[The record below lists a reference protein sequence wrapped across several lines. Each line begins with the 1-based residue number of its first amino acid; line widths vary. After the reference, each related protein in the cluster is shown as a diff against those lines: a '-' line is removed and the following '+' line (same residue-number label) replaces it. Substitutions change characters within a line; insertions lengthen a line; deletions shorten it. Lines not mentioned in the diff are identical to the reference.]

1 MITYTQGKVAEGA
14 VGDLSL
20 PLQIIFSNS
29 LRLGQLPDLWTEST
43 VIPLYKKSSRF
54 DPLNYRPVSLTSV
67 VCKVMERV
75 LVAAL
80 WSYINDKN
88 LITREQ
94 FGFRSGY
101 STVDQLIL
109 TYNEIGKCC
118 DEGDIVD
125 LVFFDYSKAFDRVS
139 HIILL
144 DKLYQLGICGSI
156 LNWIRS
162 FLFYRSMRVRVAGN
176 LSNPCTVES
185 GVPQG
190 SVLGP
195 VLFLLYINHVV
206 SELTCN
212 VKIFADDIKI
222 YLGYSLTSG
231 DEASSLLQCNIDK
244 LVSTS
249 SSWNLSINS
258 EKCAVLRFSPRNCT
272 LPFSVESPYNV
283 NEAAL
288 QFVREHP
295 DLGIKIERNLKFH
308 NHIRSRVNV
317 AGALT
322 TNLLSSTICREPDFI
337 LNVYI
342 SHIRP
347 QLEYASS
354 LWNLGYIGDSQ
365 MIEKIQRRWTK
376 AVATVQHL
384 TYSERLRNLNL
395 FSMYGRMLRADLILV
410 WKIFNGKCAI
420 RPTDLFERSY
430 SHITRGHA
438 FKIQVDR
445 SRLEIRKRSFA
456 CRVVPFW
463 NNLASDTVIASSLN
477 RFKSLLHRDLGD
489 ELFKFY

>member
-1 MITYTQGKVAEGA
+1 M
-14 VGDLSL
+14 
-20 PLQIIFSNS
+20 
-29 LRLGQLPDLWTEST
+29 
-43 VIPLYKKSSRF
+43 
-54 DPLNYRPVSLTSV
+54 
-67 VCKVMERV
+67 
-75 LVAAL
+75 
-80 WSYINDKN
+80 
-88 LITREQ
+88 
-94 FGFRSGY
+94 
-101 STVDQLIL
+101 
-109 TYNEIGKCC
+109 
-118 DEGDIVD
+118 
-125 LVFFDYSKAFDRVS
+125 
-139 HIILL
+139 
-144 DKLYQLGICGSI
+144 
-156 LNWIRS
+156 
-162 FLFYRSMRVRVAGN
+162 
-176 LSNPCTVES
+176 
-185 GVPQG
+185 
-190 SVLGP
+190 
-195 VLFLLYINHVV
+195 
-206 SELTCN
+206 
-212 VKIFADDIKI
+212 
-222 YLGYSLTSG
+222 
-231 DEASSLLQCNIDK
+231 
-244 LVSTS
+244 
-249 SSWNLSINS
+249 
-258 EKCAVLRFSPRNCT
+258 
-272 LPFSVESPYNV
+272 
-283 NEAAL
+283 
-288 QFVREHP
+288 
-295 DLGIKIERNLKFH
+295 KFH

-317 AGALT
+317 ARALT

-384 TYSERLRNLNL
+384 TYSERLRKLNL

-463 NNLASDTVIASSLN
+463 NNLASDTVIATSLN